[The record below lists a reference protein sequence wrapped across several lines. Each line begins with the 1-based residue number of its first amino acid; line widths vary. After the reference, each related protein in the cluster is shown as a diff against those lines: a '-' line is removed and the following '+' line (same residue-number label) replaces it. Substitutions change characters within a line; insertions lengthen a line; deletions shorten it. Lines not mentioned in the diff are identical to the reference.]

1 MLTYDLKS
9 LLKKFANQESFSRD
23 SKGGGPESNMQLVPL
38 MVQVIA
44 HQLVQA
50 PGINLN
56 KDGYLL
62 ESRLKV
68 FLSQG
73 KEESKMPEIEEEEK

>member
-1 MLTYDLKS
+1 
-9 LLKKFANQESFSRD
+9 
-23 SKGGGPESNMQLVPL
+23 
-38 MVQVIA
+38 
-44 HQLVQA
+44 LVQA